1 MELYRENNLKLIEI
15 FDKLDDKKD
24 IFKEI
29 KNFNIGNNYICYKE
43 LNEYGLAIIISEIN
57 GEKIYD
63 IFIDES
69 SQYGSITTFYN
80 TKSNIGLFEK
90 IYSNRTEYYL
100 DSKYHSCN
108 LDNEIINII
117 KENTKLILKDKK
129 YPILYNF
136 IKSDENIIIIS
147 KNEFI

>member
-29 KNFNIGNNYICYKE
+29 KIFNIGNNYICYKE

-57 GEKIYD
+57 GETIYD

-69 SQYGSITTFYN
+69 S
-80 TKSNIGLFEK
+80 
-90 IYSNRTEYYL
+90 
-100 DSKYHSCN
+100 
-108 LDNEIINII
+108 
-117 KENTKLILKDKK
+117 
-129 YPILYNF
+129 
-136 IKSDENIIIIS
+136 
-147 KNEFI
+147 